1 MVVAT
6 PVPVVRREALRV
18 PLSDNTWRDWVA
30 GQIEDGYDRF
40 EKARS
45 GAPALAEL
53 TYEDW
58 YWFSAAQAPAP
69 GACPAASPSATRM
82 APRPSTRSRSLNR
95 APSGLARATS
105 TNCPTKPDPAL
116 PPCGL
121 IRTRKALTVVG
132 QALAWVGQVA
142 EQAGLRGTYGVGVRT
157 SGIGG
162 AVAEPRRQTTSG
174 WIPPSHYQDQPP
186 YCDNDYRDTALVTSA
201 EIDESLPIAIDRL
214 LGFLLRSLNYG
225 DPLRPEGA
233 SF

>member
-1 MVVAT
+1 MPGGVA
-6 PVPVVRREALRV
+6 VRYSNGTEAI
-18 PLSDNTWRDWVA
+18 NE
-30 GQIEDGYDRF
+30 IEIF
-40 EKARS
+40 ES
-45 GAPALAEL
+45 GAVWASTSHIYEL
-53 TYEDW
+53 PDETR
-58 YWFSAAQAPAP
+58 P
-69 GACPAASPSATRM
+69 GAA
-82 APRPSTRSRSLNR
+82 
-95 APSGLARATS
+95 
-105 TNCPTKPDPAL
+105 
-116 PPCGL
+116 PCGL